1 MTERD
6 PKPKRNCVISPVTP
20 PLIRTGSQKLQI
32 NASWWP
38 NRGCTSSFKAQ
49 GHPTRERKSM
59 QCRRALVQRLG
70 QATSCLGCKTTEG
83 TGAGTGRLPA
93 LRPPAAHVISMFTY
107 KPPWGPSRRSAGLC
121 LPQILTR
128 EA

>member
-49 GHPTRERKSM
+49 GHPHMGKEQHGMQKS
-59 QCRRALVQRLG
+59 LSSTFG
-70 QATSCLGCKTTEG
+70 TSDIL
-83 TGAGTGRLPA
+83 
-93 LRPPAAHVISMFTY
+93 S
-107 KPPWGPSRRSAGLC
+107 GL
-121 LPQILTR
+121 QNH
-128 EA
+128 